1 MQLTTPSFLDEVA
14 QQPDVVL
21 NVVTSYTDDLSHKL
35 ADATKLIQGKPTL
48 LVVGMGSSL
57 FAGELLVERLNA
69 VGYRAFTCDASE
81 LYHYRRGLMTEDV
94 IILAISQSGESAETC
109 LVAEAKP
116 KDVPLICI
124 TNEVDSRLAK
134 MGDLV
139 LPLLAGEEIG
149 TTSKTFVATMALL
162 HLLADAI
169 LNEEVLTLSIAKQLA
184 KDMDAVTKSLGDEIN
199 GFLDEFGDFSSVILT
214 GRGPGVVTAM
224 QGALIT
230 QEMTRIPAA
239 GLSAGQFRHG
249 PIEAA
254 GPHALLVI
262 FAPSGTTTELLLRL
276 AGDTAEYGSPTWV
289 VTDTKAKVPGGE
301 NVFISQLPKVTEG
314 LSPLLSIIAVEL
326 LGVAIAKRKGF
337 EPGRLQR
344 VSKVT
349 DFE

>member
-1 MQLTTPSFLDEVA
+1 MTIPSFLDEVA
-14 QQPDVVL
+14 QQPNVLL
-21 NVVTSYTDDLSHKL
+21 NVVSSYAGELSHKL
-35 ADATKLIQGKPTL
+35 AEATKLIRAKPTL
-48 LVVGMGSSL
+48 LIVGMGSSL
-57 FAGELLVERLNA
+57 FAGELLAQRLNA
-69 VGYRAFTCDASE
+69 GGYKAFTTDASE

-94 IILAISQSGESAETC
+94 IMLAISQSGESAETC

-116 KDVPLICI
+116 KDIPLICI

-134 MGDLV
+134 LGDVV
-139 LPLLAGEEIG
+139 LPLLAGREIG

-169 LNEEVLTLSIAKQLA
+169 LDEEILTLSSAQQLA
-184 KDMDAVTKSLGDEIN
+184 DYMDAVTNSLGHEIDE
-199 GFLDEFGDFSSVILT
+199 FLDQFGDFSAVILT

-230 QEMTRIPAA
+230 QEMTQVPAA

-254 GPHALLVI
+254 GPDALLVI
-262 FAPSGTTTELLLRL
+262 MAPTGTTTELLLRL
-276 AGDTAEYGSPTWV
+276 AGDTAEYGSPTWLI
-289 VTDTKAKVPGGE
+289 TDTAVELADGE
-301 NVFISQLPKVTEG
+301 NLYVSRLPKVAEH

-326 LGVAIAKRKGF
+326 LGVAIAKGKGF